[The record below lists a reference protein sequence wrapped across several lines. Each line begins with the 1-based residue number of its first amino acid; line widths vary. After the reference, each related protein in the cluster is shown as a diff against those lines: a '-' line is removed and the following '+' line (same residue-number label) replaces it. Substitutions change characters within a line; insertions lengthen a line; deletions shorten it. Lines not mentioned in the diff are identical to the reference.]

1 MDKTFTDI
9 LQKFISEQGKEALLN
24 ESKCKA
30 LLTDYTKGE
39 FKKESRLLLQAHKA
53 KVLRAIDTTQEL
65 TSCKKQQAL
74 LLHED
79 YGVDK
84 KSAAEIVN
92 SLAFVLRGDTAS
104 EETHAAFEFGM
115 NQNNNN
121 KTTESN
127 KKSFNDYINSG
138 YTYFWKGDYN
148 SAIKEYDEAV
158 RLEPD
163 NASGY
168 NSRGGAYSKKGQDI
182 METLKKR
189 SATNE
194 ELNKEFKKVIEN
206 LERAIENFNKSL
218 SLEPDDETAK
228 KMLLITQEE
237 IKVHH
242 KYIEA
247 RIHLMNTREDMLQIA
262 KSLKEMRI

>member
-1 MDKTFTDI
+1 VDKTFIDI
-9 LQKFISEQGKEALLN
+9 LKKIIAEHGKEVFLN
-24 ESKCKA
+24 ESKCKT
-30 LLTDYTKGE
+30 LLPDYTTSE
-39 FKKESRLLLQAHKA
+39 FKKESRLLSQAHKA
-53 KVLRAIDTTQEL
+53 GTLKKINITQEL

-79 YGVDK
+79 YGLDK
-84 KSAAEIVN
+84 NSAADIVN
-92 SLAFVLRGDTAS
+92 ALAFVLRGDTAS
-104 EETHAAFEFGM
+104 EETQAAFERRT
-115 NQNNNN
+115 NQNNGNN
-121 KTTESN
+121 KAAVSTQ
-127 KKSFNDYINSG
+127 KSFNDYINSG

-148 SAIKEYDEAV
+148 SAIKEYEEAV
-158 RLEPD
+158 RIEPD

-168 NSRGGAYSKKGQDI
+168 NSLGGAYSKKGQDI
-182 METLKKR
+182 METLKKH

-206 LERAIENFNKSL
+206 LERAIENFNKAL

-247 RIHLMNTREDMLQIA
+247 RMY
-262 KSLKEMRI
+262 